1 VCAVD
6 HVPWLCSNYA
16 VNHPVLILAFPASCG
31 HILRTRARRR
41 WGTSWWCT
49 SSSVPARA
57 AGTDGWM
64 DGWMGRLFSVCVLNR
79 FRKWPEQFGFGW
91 FLQGQLSDY
100 WLDQTGTG
108 ALHSVR
114 QEIARPPFGF
124 HD

>member
-1 VCAVD
+1 
-6 HVPWLCSNYA
+6 
-16 VNHPVLILAFPASCG
+16 
-31 HILRTRARRR
+31 
-41 WGTSWWCT
+41 
-49 SSSVPARA
+49 
-57 AGTDGWM
+57 M

-114 QEIARPPFGF
+114 QEKARPPFGF